1 MADVSSVKTRPSK
14 TVEKIYGVTK
24 ELFLSDITIARK
36 PVVLKGVDI
45 GEAKD
50 KWCPE
55 YLAKVGGEKPVKIHV
70 CQEGRMDF
78 LNKNFAYK

>member
-1 MADVSSVKTRPSK
+1 MADASNVNRP
-14 TVEKIYGVTK
+14 TKIVDKLYGITK
-24 ELFLSDITIARK
+24 EKFLNDISSARK
-36 PVVLKGVDI
+36 PVVLKGIDI
-45 GEAKD
+45 GDAKE

-70 CQEGRMDF
+70 CEQGRMDF